1 MQPNQ
6 LPSQYLVVEGL
17 EGAGKSHAVAVLAE
31 YLESQGIPYHIVR
44 EPGGTKVA
52 EEIRGILKHTEEEL
66 TPYTELLLFVAARA
80 QVYALEVAPRL
91 AEGTWVI
98 SDRSALTTHAYQ
110 MYGRKLADQI
120 PFPVFSQMHCRAVG
134 RRYDHVFLLDI
145 DPVLGL
151 QRAQNR
157 GALDRIEQS
166 AAEFFERA
174 RQGYHHAMTYSG
186 AVRGGSIIDASAPLD
201 QVRQELL
208 TSMENF
214 VCRLS
219 SQVSSQR

>member
-1 MQPNQ
+1 M
-6 LPSQYLVVEGL
+6 
-17 EGAGKSHAVAVLAE
+17 
-31 YLESQGIPYHIVR
+31 R

-52 EEIRGILKHTEEEL
+52 DVICTILKHTDEEL

-80 QVYALEVAPRL
+80 QSYALEVAPRL

-120 PFPVFSQMHCRAVG
+120 PFPVFSEMHRRAVG

-145 DPVLGL
+145 DPILGL
-151 QRAQNR
+151 QRARRR
-157 GALDRIEQS
+157 GELDRIEQS
-166 AAEFFERA
+166 GLEFFERA
-174 RQGYHHAMTYSG
+174 RVGYHHAMTYSG

-219 SQVSSQR
+219 SQVSSHR

>member
-1 MQPNQ
+1 M
-6 LPSQYLVVEGL
+6 
-17 EGAGKSHAVAVLAE
+17 
-31 YLESQGIPYHIVR
+31 
-44 EPGGTKVA
+44 A
-52 EEIRGILKHTEEEL
+52 EEIRNILKHTEEKL

-110 MYGRKLADQI
+110 MYGRELANVI
-120 PFPVFSQMHCRAVG
+120 PFPVFSEMHCRAVG
-134 RRYDHVFLLDI
+134 RRYDHVFLLDL

-166 AAEFFERA
+166 GDAFFQRA
-174 RQGYHHAMTYSG
+174 RQGYLHAMNYSG
-186 AVRGGSIIDASAPLD
+186 ALRGGSIIDASAPLSV
-201 QVRQELL
+201 VRQELL

-219 SQVSSQR
+219 SRESSLL